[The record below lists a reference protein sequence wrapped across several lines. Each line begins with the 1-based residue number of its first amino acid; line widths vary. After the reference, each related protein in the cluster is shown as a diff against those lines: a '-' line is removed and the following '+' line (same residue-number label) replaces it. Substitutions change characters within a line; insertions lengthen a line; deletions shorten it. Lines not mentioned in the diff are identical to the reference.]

1 MRINIV
7 ENWNVKSK
15 KDKSRENISIPYAYS
30 AEGGKKNGKKKVRF
44 TKQFKINAKKGDA
57 EAAKKRRYVLEF
69 EGICANC
76 TIELNGR
83 KVGEHKGSFLPFYVD
98 ITDVVLFNE
107 KNKLIIIV
115 DNNPNNNILG
125 CAKTN
130 KNLYENFVGIIRD
143 VWLNIIEKESFT
155 ATYNENECHDNCFVY
170 QEKAIEDGV
179 PTYYFCADCQI
190 NFIDTPN
197 DMYIIATLADSAKNI
212 ISRTKFKY
220 NADVKQDGFMVKV
233 PVPDAILWS
242 PEFPYMYYLRLELF
256 SRDLVTGEF
265 VVVDHRI
272 YKKGLREYSVKDG
285 KFYINGEETKIKG
298 VCHHQ
303 VYPIIGMATSRRAEF
318 REVLKLKNAGFNTIR
333 LVNYPASK
341 EFYEACDTL
350 GMIVINCVPNN
361 GSFYNTDEFKK
372 SVINTFSELA
382 YRDRNNTSVAMWE
395 ASIGDF
401 TAKDGLTDDLIK
413 DCIVTLKAAFP
424 HGKAPLIIGDVST
437 RPETA
442 TTLGYDIAYCN
453 YSEQF
458 RIPENLP
465 GMPAYLIGSFG
476 SDAYKY
482 DKKDKKLSNEQ
493 KMAEQAW
500 AYQFV
505 LNQNANHANTIG
517 AIIAQ
522 DVDYSNGKDK
532 VVMGLMNEYRLP
544 KTAYYFFQSQDVEA
558 KPMVYIPHPKLAT
571 LIDNMQVYTNCDT
584 IKVYIND
591 ELTATYPVK
600 KGATTPYYMPEFK
613 TTQKMEYAEFIKQQI
628 NMGNN
633 EFLAH
638 PPVSLGDSLKKVGD
652 KSVRIDGLIDGQ
664 IVRSM
669 SVDNTET
676 AYKLRIFVDYGGIA
690 LANDERDFVFVHVAL
705 INDKGNIVSRDGER
719 ITLSIK
725 GGDIINYSESKTI
738 GGVSSYMVKAFEGTD
753 RVLLKA
759 TSKGKTDIKEAYAKI
774 IIKP

>member
-30 AEGGKKNGKKKVRF
+30 AEGGKNGKKKVRF

-57 EAAKKRRYVLEF
+57 EAVKKRRYILEF
-69 EGICANC
+69 EGISSNC

-83 KVGEHKGSFLPFYVD
+83 KLGEHKGSFLPFSID
-98 ITDVVLFNE
+98 ITDIVLFNE
-107 KNKLIIIV
+107 KNKLLIQV

-143 VWLNIIEKESFT
+143 VWLNIIEKESFST
-155 ATYNENECHDNCFVY
+155 TFNEKECHDNCFIY
-170 QEKAIEDGV
+170 QEKAVEDGV
-179 PTYYFCADCQI
+179 LNYYLCADCGV
-190 NFIDTPN
+190 NFIETPN
-197 DMYIIATLADSAKNI
+197 DMYVIATLADSAKNI

-220 NADVKQDGFMVKV
+220 NAEVKEDGFVVKV

-256 SRDLVTGEF
+256 ARDMVTGEY
-265 VVVDHRI
+265 VVVDQRI
-272 YKKGLREYSVKDG
+272 YKRGIREFSVKDG
-285 KFYINGEETKIKG
+285 KFLINGEETKIKG

-303 VYPIIGMATSRRAEF
+303 VYPVIGMCTSRRAEF
-318 REVLKLKNAGFNTIR
+318 REILKLKNAGFNAVR

-361 GSFYNTDEFKK
+361 GAFYNTEEFKN
-372 SVINTFSELA
+372 SVKHTYSELG
-382 YRDRNNTSVAMWE
+382 YRDRNITSIAMWE
-395 ASIGDF
+395 ATIGDF
-401 TAKDGLTDDLIK
+401 KDKDGFTDDLIK
-413 DCIVTLKAAFP
+413 ECIETLKSVFP
-424 HGKAPLIIGDVST
+424 HGAAPLIIGDT
-437 RPETA
+437 ANRPETA
-442 TTLGYDIAYCN
+442 ATLGYDVAYCAYN
-453 YSEQF
+453 EQTKL
-458 RIPENLP
+458 PENIP

-476 SDAYKY
+476 QDGYKY
-482 DKKDKKLSNEQ
+482 DKKEKKVSNEL

-500 AYQFV
+500 AYQFI
-505 LNQNANHANTIG
+505 LNQNAPNTNVIG
-517 AIIAQ
+517 ACIAQ
-522 DVDYSNGKDK
+522 DVDYTNGKDK
-532 VVMGLMNEYRLP
+532 FVMGIMNEYRLP
-544 KTAYYFFQSQDVEA
+544 KTAYYLFQSQDKEA

-584 IKVYIND
+584 IKVYLND
-591 ELTATYPVK
+591 ELSATYPVK
-600 KGATTPYYMPEFK
+600 KGVTTPYYMPEYK
-613 TTQKMEYAEFIKQQI
+613 TTQKAEYADFIKQQMNI
-628 NMGNN
+628 GNN
-633 EFLAH
+633 ENLAH
-638 PPVSLGDSLKKVGD
+638 PPVSLGDTLKKAGE
-652 KSVRIDGLIDGQ
+652 KSVRVDGLIDGQ

-669 SVDNTET
+669 SVDNSDTP
-676 AYKLRIFVDYGGIA
+676 YKLRIFVDYGGIA

-705 INDKGNIVSRDGER
+705 IDDKGNVVSRDGER

-738 GGVSSYMVKAFEGTD
+738 GGVSSYMVRAFEGTD
-753 RVLLKA
+753 KVLLKA
-759 TSKGKTDIKEAYAKI
+759 ISKGKTDIKEAYAKI

>member
-30 AEGGKKNGKKKVRF
+30 VEEGKNSKKKIRF

-57 EAAKKRRYVLEF
+57 DAAKKRRYVLEF

-83 KVGEHKGSFLPFYVD
+83 KIGEHKGSFLPFSID
-98 ITDVVLFNE
+98 ITPVILFNE
-107 KNKLIIIV
+107 KNKLLIVV

-125 CAKTN
+125 CSKTS

-143 VWLNIIEKESFT
+143 VWLNIIEKESFST
-155 ATYNENECHDNCFVY
+155 TMNEKECHDNCFIY
-170 QEKAIEDGV
+170 QEKVVEDGV
-179 PTYYFCADCQI
+179 PNYYLCADCGI
-190 NFIDTPN
+190 NFIESPN
-197 DMYIIATLADSAKNI
+197 EMYVIATLADSAKNI

-220 NADVKQDGFMVKV
+220 NSDIKEDGFMVKV

-256 SRDLVTGEF
+256 SKDMVTGEY
-265 VVVDHRI
+265 VVVDQRI
-272 YKKGLREYSVKDG
+272 YKKGIREFSVKDG
-285 KFYINGEETKIKG
+285 KFYVNGEETRIKG

-303 VYPIIGMATSRRAEF
+303 VYPVIGMTTSRRAEF
-318 REVLKLKNAGFNTIR
+318 REILKLKNAGFNTIR

-350 GMIVINCVPNN
+350 GMLVINCVPNN
-361 GSFYNTDEFKK
+361 GGFYNTPEFIE
-372 SVINTFSELA
+372 SVKNTFSELA
-382 YRDRNNTSVAMWE
+382 YRDRNCTSIAMWE

-413 DCIVTLKAAFP
+413 ECIEIVKSIFP
-424 HGKAPLIIGDVST
+424 HGKAPLIIGDTST

-442 TTLGYDIAYCN
+442 ATLGYDIAYCSYN
-453 YSEQF
+453 QKT
-458 RIPENLP
+458 RLPENIP

-476 SDAYKY
+476 LDGYKY
-482 DKKDKKLSNEQ
+482 DKKDKKMSYEQ

-500 AYQFV
+500 AYQFI
-505 LNQNANHANTIG
+505 LNQNATHENFIG
-517 AIIAQ
+517 AIAAQ

-532 VVMGLMNEYRLP
+532 MVMGLMNEYRLP
-544 KTAYYFFQSQDVEA
+544 KTAYYFFQSQDIAA

-591 ELTATYPVK
+591 EPTATYPVK
-600 KGATTPYYMPEFK
+600 KGATTPYYMPDYK
-613 TTQKMEYAEFIKQQI
+613 TTQKAEYADYIKQQI

-633 EFLAH
+633 EFLDH
-638 PPVSLGDSLKKVGD
+638 PPVSLGDSLKNIGD
-652 KSVRIDGLIDGQ
+652 KAVRVDGLIDGQ

-669 SVDNTET
+669 TVNNSNVP
-676 AYKLRIFVDYGGIA
+676 YKLRIFVDYGGIA

-705 INDKGNIVSRDGER
+705 IDDTGNIVSRDGER

-725 GGDIINYSESKTI
+725 GGNIINYSESKTI
-738 GGVSSYMVKAFEGTD
+738 GGVSSYMVRAFEGTD

-759 TSKGKTDIKEAYAKI
+759 ISKGKTDIKEAYAKI